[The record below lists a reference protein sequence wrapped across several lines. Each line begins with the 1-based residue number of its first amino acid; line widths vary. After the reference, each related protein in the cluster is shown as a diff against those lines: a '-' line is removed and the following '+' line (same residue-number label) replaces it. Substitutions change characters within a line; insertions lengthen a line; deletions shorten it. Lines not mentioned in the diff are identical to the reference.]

1 MNGKGSQQSANG
13 RELFRLCHEHNTLDQ
28 VHLDMGILSTLLVLI
43 IIIIIHEP
51 QIAAF
56 LSTS

>member
-13 RELFRLCHEHNTLDQ
+13 RELFRFCHEHNTLDQ

-43 IIIIIHEP
+43 IIHEP